1 LPITFPSFY
10 DPERVGTLYVPDTAA
25 AIGEGLAAGL
35 TEAAADDRR
44 LVLLL
49 VDAQV
54 DFIHQDGAL
63 SIPGAVED
71 ARRTAEWIYR
81 NVSQITAIAASLDSH
96 VPAQIFFP
104 IWWVNEIGEHPDPF
118 TPITSQQVN
127 EGVWRPVY
135 LPKWSATYVERLQEQ
150 AKKELMIWPYHTMI
164 GTLGRSLTPALYEA
178 VVYHAAARQAKPRF
192 VTKGNLPQ
200 TEFYSLLEPEVKLPD
215 DSRGQL
221 NQEFLH
227 ELLGHD
233 LIYLAGQAKS
243 HCVLET
249 VTSFMRYL
257 GDDPEA
263 IGKLRLLEDCTS
275 SVQHPEIDFEAI
287 ANQTYAGFRE
297 YGLRLVRSTDPI
309 R

>member
-1 LPITFPSFY
+1 MTFPSFY
-10 DPERVGTLYVPDTAA
+10 DPERVGTLYVSETAA
-25 AIGEGLAAGL
+25 AIGEGLAAEL
-35 TEAAADDRR
+35 PEAATDDRR

-63 SIPGAVED
+63 SVPGAVED

-127 EGVWRPVY
+127 EKVWRPVY
-135 LPKWSATYVERLQEQ
+135 LPEWSATYVERLEEQ

-178 VVYHAAARQAKPRF
+178 VVYHAAARQAKPKF

-200 TEFYSLLEPEVKLPD
+200 TEFYSLLEPEVKVPD
-215 DSRGQL
+215 DPLGQL
-221 NQEFLH
+221 NQGFFQ
-227 ELLGHD
+227 ELLGYD

-249 VTSFMRYL
+249 VTSFMRYR

-297 YGLRLVRSTDPI
+297 HGLRLVRSTDPI

>member
-1 LPITFPSFY
+1 MTFPSFY
-10 DPERVGTLYVPDTAA
+10 DSERVGTLYAPETAA
-25 AIGEGLAAGL
+25 AIREGADADL

-54 DFIHQDGAL
+54 DFIHPDGAL
-63 SIPGAVED
+63 SVPGAVED

-81 NVSQITAIAASLDSH
+81 HVGEITAIAASLDSH
-96 VPAQIFFP
+96 VPAQIFYP
-104 IWWVNEIGEHPDPF
+104 TWWVNEAGDHPGPF
-118 TPITSQQVN
+118 TSITNQQVN
-127 EGVWRPVY
+127 QGVWRPIY
-135 LPKWSATYVERLQEQ
+135 QPEWSAMYVERLQEET
-150 AKKELMIWPYHTMI
+150 KKELMIWPYHTMI
-164 GTLGRSLTPALYEA
+164 GAPGHSLTPALYEA
-178 VVYHAAARQAKPRF
+178 VVYHAAARQADPRF

-200 TEFYSLLEPEVKLPD
+200 TEFYSLLEPEVKVPD
-215 DSRGQL
+215 DPRGQL
-221 NQEFLH
+221 NQDFLH
-227 ELLGHD
+227 ELLGYD

-275 SVQHPEIDFEAI
+275 SVQHLQIDFEVI

-297 YGLRLVRSTDPI
+297 HGLQLVQSTDPI